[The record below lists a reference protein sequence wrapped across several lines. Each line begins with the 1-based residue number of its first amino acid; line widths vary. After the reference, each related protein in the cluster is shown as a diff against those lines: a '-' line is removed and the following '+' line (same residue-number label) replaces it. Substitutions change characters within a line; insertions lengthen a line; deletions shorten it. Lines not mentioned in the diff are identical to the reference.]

1 MTVKNAKHSSS
12 IMNGEIA
19 TFKLSL
25 FNEFVTS
32 YKTSNSLA
40 LEATEAFDQFI
51 PSLDMFFDLYE
62 ELTEHNINSDDVFVK
77 WYKSTVISS
86 GDTVRAISNWYQQ
99 AVFDNISVNMSTDE
113 IGDYITHDGMCFGK
127 VNIILSITRG

>member
-51 PSLDMFFDLYE
+51 PSLDTFFDLYE
-62 ELTEHNINSDDVFVK
+62 ELQFSK
-77 WYKSTVISS
+77 KVI
-86 GDTVRAISNWYQQ
+86 G
-99 AVFDNISVNMSTDE
+99 
-113 IGDYITHDGMCFGK
+113 ITFLLIK
-127 VNIILSITRG
+127 K